1 MSTRTG
7 KKKEYARVIPEDI
20 NKKIELIEIQQKK
33 EKAEQLE
40 CKRRGRRKK

>member
-7 KKKEYARVIPEDI
+7 KKKEYAKVITEDI
-20 NKKIELIEIQQKK
+20 KKKIELTEIQQKKKKKKKRK

-40 CKRRGRRKK
+40 C